1 MCSHE
6 ILSPVIYR
14 DLLLTPGFKQTV
26 PLDFSE
32 KYFLCVSLQSTT
44 SGLQSKND
52 TKLTSK
58 ICCGLEWIRNRQ
70 ISKSQNVTAN
80 RELH

>member
-1 MCSHE
+1 MCSNE
-6 ILSPVIYR
+6 IFSPLICT

-26 PLDFSE
+26 PLDFNK
-32 KYFLCVSLQSTT
+32 KYFLCVSLPSTT

-58 ICCGLEWIRNRQ
+58 ICYGLEWIRNRQ

-80 RELH
+80 RELY